1 MKSISLCEPFFYDSN
16 TPVRDKFSMQT
27 VLTALTFPHIE
38 AVLLAYSQKA
48 MCSRGRTQVYDK
60 VMYGVC
66 CECTRFT
73 LFFRSSLMH

>member
-1 MKSISLCEPFFYDSN
+1 MKSISLREPFFYDSN

-48 MCSRGRTQVYDK
+48 MCSRGEHK
-60 VMYGVC
+60 FMIKLC
-66 CECTRFT
+66 MECVVNVRG
-73 LFFRSSLMH
+73 SPCSLEVH